1 MTDLEKELTRQI
13 HELSKEMNALRERI
27 AVLEYKVN
35 TTPVVTKNPWD
46 PPYTVT
52 CGESSWS
59 GITCGGS
66 TGIAGRD

>member
-35 TTPVVTKNPWD
+35 SAPIVPRNPWD

-52 CGESSWS
+52 CG
-59 GITCGGS
+59 GS